1 MSEEGAIYLWAN
13 VTAPTPSMSIEITV
27 ALLYADEETLVDY
40 DEWTDW
46 AKSQ

>member
-1 MSEEGAIYLWAN
+1 MSEEYVTYLWVN
-13 VTAPTPSMSIEITV
+13 VTAPTPSMSIEVTV
-27 ALLYADEETLVDY
+27 SLMYADEETLIDY